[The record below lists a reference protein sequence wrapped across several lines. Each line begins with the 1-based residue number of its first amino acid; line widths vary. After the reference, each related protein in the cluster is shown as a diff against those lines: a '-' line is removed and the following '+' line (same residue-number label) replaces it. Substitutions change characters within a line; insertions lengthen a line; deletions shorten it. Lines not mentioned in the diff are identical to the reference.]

1 MTGPRQTTSGE
12 TLAIAIAAGTTV
24 TAALV
29 ALTARGLLAGPVA
42 ALLLLLVPAAAA
54 APVIWPWGVPARRR
68 MRIAQPVVVGCFVLA
83 GVKLLDASRAG
94 GGDPA
99 VLVDGIGRVLAPLV
113 GVVLLAQLAAAVTF
127 RHLGVVMVASGVA
140 FFMAVGTSPEK
151 QSPDVTSVLG
161 LALLVGWSAAVVTLW
176 LLHRAR
182 EALRVPHRIGGGRQ
196 VRPGQPALLVA
207 GSVLVALLG
216 LLLPRP
222 EGVRPPTSGTSA
234 ASDGSTGISTDAGA
248 VAPRSPQ
255 SYLEPGMDLD
265 ARGSLPTTGL
275 VEVPAGSP
283 QLWRAASLWTY
294 DGRRWGPAPWP
305 VEPVQLRA
313 DAGGDYDLDVLGG
326 RSGRAHAERSDP
338 VRPLVEGLPLLAP
351 GRPVAVRTG
360 AMVSLWPGA
369 IFRGTAPGVASG
381 RAAPYVMTS
390 TAALQE
396 PVSPLDLALPPTVTE
411 RTRAL
416 GVRLTRGRPTVLDKV
431 AAIERYLRATAR
443 YDLDSPVPDEG
454 EDAVDDFLFESHEGF
469 CEHFASAEAVLL
481 RSVGVPA
488 RVVTGFAGG
497 TPRADVRVMTG
508 ADAHAW
514 VQVHVG
520 DSQWVWT
527 DPTAGATPA
536 EDEPRVPARLW
547 ALVRAHASLVVGLLV
562 TAVPGALAT
571 VLLVRRARR
580 RSAGARAAAAPLD
593 VKVRAAMAELER
605 VLSGT
610 SLVRAPAESL
620 EEMRRRLV
628 AGWPTADPPDPV
640 RVANAFDVVHRV
652 LYDTA
657 PVGSEDALAAVAVLA
672 DLAARLL
679 GWRESLGAQHAWAR
693 GWRWTRSPSA
703 RRSATSTGTPRTSAA
718 GHSSRAS
725 STTPT

>member
-1 MTGPRQTTSGE
+1 MTEPRQTTSGE
-12 TLAIAIAAGTTV
+12 TLAIAVAAGTTV
-24 TAALV
+24 AAALV
-29 ALTARGLLAGPVA
+29 ALAARGMLNGLVA
-42 ALLLLLVPAAAA
+42 ALMLLLVPAAAA
-54 APVIWPWGVPARRR
+54 APVVWPWGVPARRR

-94 GGDPA
+94 GEDPA
-99 VLVDGIGRVLAPLV
+99 LLVDGIGRVLAPVV

-182 EALRVPHRIGGGRQ
+182 EALRAPHRIGGDRRVG
-196 VRPGQPALLVA
+196 VGLPALLVA
-207 GSVLVALLG
+207 GSVLVALLA

-222 EGVRPPTSGTSA
+222 EGVRPPTPGTSA
-234 ASDGSTGISTDAGA
+234 ASDGSTGTSMDAGA
-248 VAPRSPQ
+248 AAPRSPQ
-255 SYLEPGMDLD
+255 SYLEPGMDLN
-265 ARGSLPTTGL
+265 ARGSLPTTEL

-294 DGRRWGPAPWP
+294 DGRRWGPGPWP
-305 VEPVQLRA
+305 VEPFRLRT

-326 RSGRAHAERSDP
+326 RSGRADAERSDL
-338 VRPLVEGLPLLAP
+338 VRPLVESLPLLAP
-351 GRPVAVRTG
+351 GRPVAVRT
-360 AMVSLWPGA
+360 AAVVSLWPGS
-369 IFRGTAPGVASG
+369 IFRGTAAGVGSSG
-381 RAAPYVMTS
+381 AAPYAMTS
-390 TAALQE
+390 TAALEE
-396 PVSPLDLALPPTVTE
+396 PVSPLDVALPPTVTE

-416 GVRLTRGRPTVLDKV
+416 AVRLTRGRPTVLDKV
-431 AAIERYLRATAR
+431 AAIERHLRATAR

-497 TPRADVRVMTG
+497 TPRGAVRMMTG

-520 DSQWVWT
+520 DSRWVWT
-527 DPTAGATPA
+527 DPTAGATSA
-536 EDEPRVPARLW
+536 DDEPGLLAGLW
-547 ALVRAHASLVVGLLV
+547 ALVRAHALLVAGLLV
-562 TAVPGALAT
+562 TATLGALAA

-580 RSAGARAAAAPLD
+580 RSAAARAAAAPLD
-593 VKVRAAMAELER
+593 VKVRAAMAALER

-610 SLVRAPAESL
+610 SLARAATESL
-620 EEMRRRLV
+620 EELRRRVV

-640 RVANAFDVVHRV
+640 RVADAFDVVHRV
-652 LYDTA
+652 LYGTA
-657 PVGSEDALAAVAVLA
+657 PVGSEDALHAVAVLD
-672 DLAARLL
+672 DLTARLR
-679 GWRESLGAQHAWAR
+679 GSRESLGAQHVWAR
-693 GWRWTRSPSA
+693 GWRWTRSPRA